1 MNVKISGNNIKD
13 YKRPGDTKFKKWS
26 CFKPG
31 AYLCNYWTDCEIS
44 LFNPPLRKLKIGDE
58 DSPGVVVISK
68 NNILPKVRPINKVLL
83 ATQALFKS
91 GYRPNDIF
99 DLSDK
104 EEPFSGLLLNF
115 NGSVK
120 DLEKNIFDILGIQ
133 EKVFYDQK
141 LEYRIID
148 QLNDYRIKQQMN
160 IINQDNN
167 NFFKV
172 VIGTGYTLGPA
183 IIIILKKL
191 ELHPDWWAGFIGDI
205 EGAE

>member
-1 MNVKISGNNIKD
+1 MI
-13 YKRPGDTKFKKWS
+13 
-26 CFKPG
+26 
-31 AYLCNYWTDCEIS
+31 
-44 LFNPPLRKLKIGDE
+44 
-58 DSPGVVVISK
+58 
-68 NNILPKVRPINKVLL
+68 

-91 GYRPNDIF
+91 GYRPHDIF
-99 DLSDK
+99 GNLPFSD
-104 EEPFSGLLLNF
+104 PFSGLLLNF

-120 DLEKNIFDILGIQ
+120 DLEKKKNIFDILGIQ
-133 EKVFYDQK
+133 KKVFYDQK
-141 LEYRIID
+141 LEYKIID
-148 QLNDYRIKQQMN
+148 DWRLKDYRIKQQMN

-172 VIGTGYTLGPA
+172 VIGTGFTLGPA